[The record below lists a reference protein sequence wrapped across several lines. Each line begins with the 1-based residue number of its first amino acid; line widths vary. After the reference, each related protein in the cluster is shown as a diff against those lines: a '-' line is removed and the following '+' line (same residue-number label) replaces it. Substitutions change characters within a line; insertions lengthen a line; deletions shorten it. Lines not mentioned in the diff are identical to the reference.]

1 MVAFANYGY
10 PRMNGCLRNHRA
22 HFLYL
27 LMVVKY
33 RKNPFIEKVCLMHV
47 HLGSYMDETPGFK
60 EVSQANVEAT
70 NLQYTI
76 SDIVR

>member
-1 MVAFANYGY
+1 MVAFVNYGY
-10 PRMNGCLRNHRA
+10 PRMIAFVRMV
-22 HFLYL
+22 
-27 LMVVKY
+27 LMVDIY
-33 RKNPFIEKVCLMHV
+33 RKKPFIEKVCLMHV
-47 HLGSYMDETPGFK
+47 HLGSHMDESLGFK

>member
-1 MVAFANYGY
+1 MF
-10 PRMNGCLRNHRA
+10 
-22 HFLYL
+22 L
-27 LMVVKY
+27 LMVDIY
-33 RKNPFIEKVCLMHV
+33 RKKPFIEKVCLMHV
-47 HLGSYMDETPGFK
+47 HLGSHMDESLGFK

>member
-1 MVAFANYGY
+1 MVDI
-10 PRMNGCLRNHRA
+10 
-22 HFLYL
+22 
-27 LMVVKY
+27 Y

-47 HLGSYMDETPGFK
+47 HLGSYIDETPGFK